1 MSTDINFDTPIN
13 VNISPYIVKEVM
25 ISLNKT
31 IIEEINKYDHID
43 INNFLK
49 IKKVTR
55 VIKGKKYTSLSISC
69 NDHLKNQCIN
79 QTDNEEELKIE
90 EPVIFV

>member
-1 MSTDINFDTPIN
+1 MSTDIDFDTPIN
-13 VNISPYIVKEVM
+13 VNIPQHIVKEVM

-31 IIEEINKYDHID
+31 IIEEIKNNGYID

-55 VIKGKKYTSLSISC
+55 IIKGKQYTSLSVSC
-69 NDHLKNQCIN
+69 NDHLKDQCTTN
-79 QTDNEEELKIE
+79 SEEELKIE